1 MRLLFPFLFDKP
13 PLFRYGVFI
22 VTVRRCFVLKGRRLL
37 PLVLLLL
44 FILPV
49 SALAHPGGTD
59 ANGGHYD
66 GSEYHYH
73 HGYPAHQHT
82 NGVCPYDS
90 SVSGGSS
97 GQTASAK
104 SSNAS
109 DSYDLL
115 IVLICLVCALPS
127 VLIVMSIVFR
137 RKRFSPYIFF
147 FSALAWA
154 PVAWGTVCG
163 LYDIDAPEFV
173 NGAVIV
179 ACYVLMFMLFR
190 CIWDSS
196 SSTYGKI
203 FRLYRIVDYSGSYC
217 RHTSPGVSSYGC
229 IEVEFTKDASY
240 SNNAFRKA
248 LFDIAAHYPEH
259 TEKIIFHNLCSINGG
274 LIDAAAPLFFD
285 YMDFSEVR
293 LKDCPTL
300 KFWFENLDIPAKNF
314 ALPADIGS
322 IHLPEGM
329 ADVRSICIPSDAV
342 IPCYSMKGTVYVNS
356 DLKFFV
362 PEELIPYYRSSE
374 RWAVPLFIDES
385 GNTYTPVFLPYYK

>member
-1 MRLLFPFLFDKP
+1 M
-13 PLFRYGVFI
+13 
-22 VTVRRCFVLKGRRLL
+22 KGKRLL
-37 PLVLLLL
+37 PLILLLL

-49 SALAHPGGTD
+49 STLAHPGGTD

-73 HGYPAHQHT
+73 HGYPAHQHA

-104 SSNAS
+104 SINAS

-115 IVLICLVCALPS
+115 LVLIGLVCALPS
-127 VLIVMSIVFR
+127 VLIVVSVVFR

-154 PVAWGTVCG
+154 PVTWGAVCG
-163 LYDIDAPEFV
+163 LCDIDAPKFV
-173 NGAVIV
+173 NSAIVI

-190 CIWDSS
+190 CIWDSD

-203 FRLYRIVDYSGSYC
+203 FRLYRIKVCPGEYC
-217 RHTSPGVSSYGC
+217 RYASPGVSSYGC
-229 IEVEFTKDASY
+229 IEVEFTKDAGY
-240 SNNAFRKA
+240 SNNAFREV
-248 LFDIAAHYPEH
+248 LFDIAEHYPEH
-259 TEKIIFHNLCSINGG
+259 AEKIIFHNLCSISGG

-293 LKDCPTL
+293 LEDYPSL
-300 KFWFENLDIPAKNF
+300 EFWFRELDIPAKNF
-314 ALPADIGS
+314 VLPADIGS
-322 IHLPEGM
+322 IHFPEGM
-329 ADVRSICIPSDAV
+329 ADVQSICIPSDAV
-342 IPCYSMKGTVYVNS
+342 VPCYSMKGTVYVNS

-362 PEELIPYYRSSE
+362 PEELIPYYRLSE
-374 RWAVPLFIDES
+374 RWAEPLFVDE
-385 GNTYTPVFLPYYK
+385 NHDAYEPVFLPYRH